1 MIDKLV
7 VIGVGL
13 IGGSVALTLKKA
25 GYVKTVIGVGRNSLN
40 LERAMEV
47 GAIDDISDINSPV
60 EGASVVLIATPVLQ
74 NHNVLQKLSWA
85 VDQGVVIT
93 DAGSTK
99 RDFVRS
105 VKTLYPKSFSKIV
118 PGHPI
123 AGAERVGVEAAND
136 ELFRDKMVILTPF
149 PKTDKDALST
159 VENLWKVCGAKLS
172 KLPVERHDSIFSSVS
187 HLPHVLAFAL
197 VEMISRKNGQDN
209 LFEYS
214 GGGFRDF
221 TRIAGS
227 SSEMWRD
234 ICLANK
240 DLIVNDLEE
249 YQTVLSELKRNIVS
263 ADEDK
268 VLGFFES
275 AREARQEH
283 LIKKKND

>member
-25 GYVKTVIGVGRNSLN
+25 GYVKTVVGVGRNSPN
-40 LERAMEV
+40 LERAMEI
-47 GAIDDISDINSPV
+47 GAIDEISDINSPV
-60 EGASVVLIATPVLQ
+60 EGASVVLLATPVRQ
-74 NHNVLQKLSWA
+74 NYNILQKLAWA
-85 VDQGVVIT
+85 VDRGVVIT

-105 VKTLYPKSFSKIV
+105 VQTLYPKSCTRIV

-123 AGAERVGVEAAND
+123 AGAERVGVEAAHD
-136 ELFRDKMVILTPF
+136 ELFKDKMVILTPF
-149 PKTDKDALST
+149 SKTDKRALRT
-159 VENLWKVCGAKLS
+159 VENLWKVCGANLTKLS
-172 KLPVERHDSIFSSVS
+172 VERHDSIFSSVS
-187 HLPHVLAFAL
+187 HLPHVLAYAL

-234 ICLANK
+234 ICLTNK
-240 DLIVNDLEE
+240 DLIVEDLEE
-249 YQTVLSELKRNIVS
+249 YQTVLSELKRYIVS
-263 ADEDK
+263 SDEDK

-275 AREARQEH
+275 ARETRQEH
-283 LIKKKND
+283 LIKKTND